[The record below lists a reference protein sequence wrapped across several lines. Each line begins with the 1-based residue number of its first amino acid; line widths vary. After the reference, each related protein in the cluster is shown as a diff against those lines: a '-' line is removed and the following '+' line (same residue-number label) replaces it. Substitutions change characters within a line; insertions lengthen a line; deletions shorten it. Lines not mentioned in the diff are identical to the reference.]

1 MRVGIDFTSAATQ
14 RAGIG
19 RVTRDLTR
27 ALIDVPERP
36 ELRLLYTH
44 RGPIRWVDALTTY
57 DRVRVRRLP
66 ASPRVALAAWHKLR
80 LPLPV
85 EVFIGPVHVFH
96 GPDFTLPP
104 RIAAPGVVTIH
115 DLSFVT
121 RPQDAHPAQR
131 RFLEEAVPRS
141 IDRARLVVAVS
152 ETTRRDL
159 MQRLGVRPH
168 RIRVVPN
175 AVAADF
181 APIADSGELAAVRR
195 KLELPEEFVISVGTI
210 HPRKNLGGLAAAL
223 DIVARRTG
231 QRVPAIHVGGEGWLV
246 DRVYDQVHAAG
257 DGAVRFVG
265 HVDEATLRALYTL
278 ARALVYPSFA
288 EGFGLPIL
296 EAFACEC
303 PVVTSDRS
311 GMHEVAGGAAI
322 LIDPEDPESIAS
334 GIVEVLDSDERRGEL
349 RRLGRERRGAYSW
362 RRSARALLAAYRE
375 ASRGEP
381 RPTTGD

>member
-1 MRVGIDFTSAATQ
+1 MRVGIDFTAAATQ

-19 RVTRDLTR
+19 RATRDLTT
-27 ALIDVPERP
+27 ALLKLPERP
-36 ELRLLYTH
+36 ELRLLYAH
-44 RGPIRWVDALTTY
+44 RGPIRWVDALSTY

-66 ASPRVALAAWHKLR
+66 ASPRIALAAWHKLR

-85 EVFIGPVHVFH
+85 EAFIGPVHVFH

-104 RIAAPGVVTIH
+104 RIAAPGVVTVH

-131 RFLEEAVPRS
+131 RFLEQAVPRS

-152 ETTRRDL
+152 ESTKRDL

-175 AVAADF
+175 AVSAEFAAVT
-181 APIADSGELAAVRR
+181 DSDQLAAVRR
-195 KLELPEEFVISVGTI
+195 KLDLPDEFLVSVGTI
-210 HPRKNLGGLAAAL
+210 HPRKNLGGLATAL
-223 DIVARRTG
+223 EIVSRRIG
-231 QRVPAIHVGGEGWLV
+231 RRVPAIHVGGEGWLV
-246 DRVYDQVHAAG
+246 DRVYDQVRAAG
-257 DGAVRFVG
+257 DDAVRFVG

-278 ARALVYPSFA
+278 ARGLVYPSFV

-303 PVVTSDRS
+303 PVVTSNRS
-311 GMHEVAGGAAI
+311 GMDEVAGGAAI
-322 LIDPEDPESIAS
+322 LIDPDDPESIAT
-334 GIVEVLDSDERRGEL
+334 GIIEVLDNDERREEL
-349 RRLGRERRGAYSW
+349 RRLGRERRDVYSW
-362 RRSARALLAAYRE
+362 RRSAGALLMAYRE

-381 RPTTGD
+381 RPNADD